1 VQLPPPPEHH
11 LVGAVAEEDTGKPI
25 ARAQIDFEGRDRTGL
40 ISKGD
45 GTFESGNIEPGEY
58 KLTVRAEGYKEGS
71 CSAIVEPE
79 TKVTGAPP
87 PLVKV
92 INTEVK
98 CALKPAPALG
108 IVEGSL
114 IDAET
119 GAPVIRAVIRVR
131 DERNRILELQ
141 SDDKGVFRVENVPAG
156 QVHLTVSADSYLP
169 SDTLLE
175 VKKQVEQHASLV
187 VRKVPKKLSVTLMP
201 KEIKLSKQVLF
212 TGSSA
217 EIAPASQPVIQE
229 LAAVLQQHSEV
240 TSVEIQGHTDETG
253 SPAFDKRISL
263 ERAQSVRS
271 ALVTLGI
278 DGNRLTTTGFGS
290 EKPLAPNTTDA
301 NRAKNRRVQ
310 LMILSKTAAP

>member
-1 VQLPPPPEHH
+1 
-11 LVGAVAEEDTGKPI
+11 
-25 ARAQIDFEGRDRTGL
+25 
-40 ISKGD
+40 
-45 GTFESGNIEPGEY
+45 
-58 KLTVRAEGYKEGS
+58 
-71 CSAIVEPE
+71 
-79 TKVTGAPP
+79 
-87 PLVKV
+87 LVKV